1 MAGQVV
7 NFSVSATIQTGTTL
21 NEVSTKLDGE
31 NQTANAIQSLL
42 DTLSWIQK
50 ETSSNEQAA

>member
-7 NFSVSATIQTGTTL
+7 NFSVSAAIQTGTTL

-31 NQTANAIQSLL
+31 NQTANAVQSLL